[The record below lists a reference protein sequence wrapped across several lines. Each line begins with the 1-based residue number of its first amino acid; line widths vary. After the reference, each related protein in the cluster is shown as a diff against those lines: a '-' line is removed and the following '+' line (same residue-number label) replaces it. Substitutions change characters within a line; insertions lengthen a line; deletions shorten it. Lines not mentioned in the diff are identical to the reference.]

1 MATFRISSWRASA
14 SDTARESRSHI
25 LVEPSLS
32 VNRKVTVP
40 VGGPSITSPSSSLPL
55 GNNIAA
61 EHCRGPPFTR
71 LAESASQP
79 SLPSSERVTD
89 GTRTRVLR
97 SHNPPTSVS
106 RRCCRLQDRLIQAY
120 FLAHG
125 CPPFLRVA

>member
-1 MATFRISSWRASA
+1 MAIHVPHSAALKPTNASSTRRRSA
-14 SDTARESRSHI
+14 LPKTARESRSHI

-71 LAESASQP
+71 LGESASQP
-79 SLPSSERVTD
+79 SLRSRVRVTD
-89 GTRTRVLR
+89 GARTRVLR
-97 SHNPPTSVS
+97 SHNPSKHIRVCPTAS
-106 RRCCRLQDRLIQAY
+106 QY
-120 FLAHG
+120 
-125 CPPFLRVA
+125 VA